1 MASSSEIPSLY
12 HYRFG
17 IFELDGRSRELR
29 RNGVKLKLQDQPYQV
44 LLKLLEH
51 AGQVVGRDELRSAL
65 WAADTFVDFE
75 TGLNTTIR
83 RLRET
88 LGDSAENPTFI
99 ETIPKRGYRF
109 LAPVST
115 LDSVPPSIAD
125 RIQIDAGKS
134 KLRIALRLG
143 IVPSLT
149 GLFAGCSLKHRTAPA
164 RPPEKLLNFA
174 QLTNDG
180 QAKVGPLLTDGS
192 RIYFSEV
199 LPSGRVMVQVSTRG
213 GEMISLPTS
222 LSDPRPVDISPDGT
236 ELLVLSGKE
245 LAAKEHAIGVGLWI
259 VPVAGG
265 SARPVGDVLAMDA
278 IWNTDNK
285 KILYSEGHDIYLVNR
300 DGSN

>member
-1 MASSSEIPSLY
+1 
-12 HYRFG
+12 
-17 IFELDGRSRELR
+17 
-29 RNGVKLKLQDQPYQV
+29 
-44 LLKLLEH
+44 
-51 AGQVVGRDELRSAL
+51 
-65 WAADTFVDFE
+65 
-75 TGLNTTIR
+75 
-83 RLRET
+83 
-88 LGDSAENPTFI
+88 
-99 ETIPKRGYRF
+99 
-109 LAPVST
+109 
-115 LDSVPPSIAD
+115 
-125 RIQIDAGKS
+125 
-134 KLRIALRLG
+134 
-143 IVPSLT
+143 
-149 GLFAGCSLKHRTAPA
+149 
-164 RPPEKLLNFA
+164 EKLLNFA

-213 GEMISLPTS
+213 GETISLPTS

-245 LAAKEHAIGVGLWI
+245 LVAKEHAIGVGLWI

-300 DGSN
+300 DGSNQTTFLTISGYADYLRWSPNGQRLRFT